1 MAKKAEFCYC
11 LNTYTRTKCKIGT
24 KKCKAH
30 PIWKQ
35 GIGGINGIASEEES
49 SPAAPTPTPAPAPV
63 DPITMQVD
71 FGRDEASYQSA
82 FPWNNFATGTSPS
95 GTSGVVNMSGGE
107 TITNLTDTDGNSTS
121 LSLEITAPFDGRD
134 ANSVA
139 GTELYPHTASRDCWA
154 TPRDGTSTIQ
164 IQNCDA
170 TKVYDFTFF
179 SSRGY
184 VGNETVFTIGSNSVS
199 IAHKDEGGTSTGNVT
214 TTASITGVS
223 PDASNN
229 IDINVEGFNSS
240 KLIGFINVLEI
251 TER

>member
-1 MAKKAEFCYC
+1 MARAKYCKC
-11 LNTYTRTKCKIGT
+11 LNTYTINGCENNN
-24 KKCKAH
+24 KKCKA
-30 PIWKQ
+30 PEYWKQ
-35 GIGGINGIASEEES
+35 GIGRINGIASEEES
-49 SPAAPTPTPAPAPV
+49 SPAAPTPTPAPTPV

-71 FGRDEASYQSA
+71 FGRDEAVYQSA
-82 FPWNNFATGTSPS
+82 FPWNNFTTGTSPS

-107 TITNLTDTDGNSTS
+107 TIANLTDTEGNSTS

-154 TPRDGTSTIQ
+154 TGRDMSATIQ
-164 IQNCDA
+164 LQNCNA
-170 TKVYDFTFF
+170 ERVYDFTFF

-184 VGNETVFTIGSNSVS
+184 IGNETVFTIGSNSVS

-240 KLIGFINVLEI
+240 KLIGYINVLEI

>member
-1 MAKKAEFCYC
+1 MFQSTTFFK
-11 LNTYTRTKCKIGT
+11 
-24 KKCKAH
+24 
-30 PIWKQ
+30 PQ
-35 GIGGINGIASEEES
+35 S
-49 SPAAPTPTPAPAPV
+49 TPAPASV
-63 DPITMQVD
+63 TIQVD
-71 FGRDEASYQSA
+71 FGRDEAYYQSA

-107 TITNLTDTDGNSTS
+107 TITNLTDTEGNSTS

-139 GTELYPHTASRDCWA
+139 TNEVYVQTAARDCWA
-154 TPRDGTSTIQ
+154 TGRDMTATIQ
-164 IQNCDA
+164 LQNCNA
-170 TKVYDFTFF
+170 ERVYDFTFF

-184 VGNETVFTIGSNSVS
+184 TGEETKFTIGANSVS
-199 IAHKDEGGTSTGNVT
+199 IAHKDEGGTNTGNVT

-229 IDINVEGFNSS
+229 IDINVEGTNRY
-240 KLIGFINVLEI
+240 GFINVLEI